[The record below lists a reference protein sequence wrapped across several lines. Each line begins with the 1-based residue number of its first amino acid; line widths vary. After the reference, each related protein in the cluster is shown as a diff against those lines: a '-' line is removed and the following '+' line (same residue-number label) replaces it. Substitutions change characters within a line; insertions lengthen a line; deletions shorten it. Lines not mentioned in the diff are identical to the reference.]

1 MMFNLSKCYLTVFRL
16 PVFKCARFKFPG
28 FKLKVLPALA
38 VGIFCASAF
47 ANTQVNVVGLFS
59 NKAVVTINGGSPQ
72 SLSAGQTK
80 NGVKLVS
87 ADSESATFMIEGKRQ
102 VLKMGQAASVAASNS
117 GSEINLPVSLYAD
130 SRGHFYGNLSI
141 NGASLKY
148 VVDTGATSVA
158 MNSGDARFAKI
169 DYEKGEKVTL
179 STANGEVGA
188 YLVKL
193 NTLKIGSIILNNVE
207 AVVAEGGSPPYV
219 LLGMSALNRVEMKQG
234 NSVMTLTKKY

>member
-1 MMFNLSKCYLTVFRL
+1 MFNLNRFNLAVFRF
-16 PVFKCARFKFPG
+16 PVV
-28 FKLKVLPALA
+28 KLKALIVLA
-38 VGIFCASAF
+38 VGVFCASAF

-80 NGVKLVS
+80 SGVKLIS

-102 VLKMGQAASVAASNS
+102 VLKMGQAASVVASS
-117 GSEINLPVSLYAD
+117 SSEINSPVSLYAD
-130 SRGHFYGNLSI
+130 SRGHFYGNLNI
-141 NGASLKY
+141 NGVSLKY

-158 MNSGDARFAKI
+158 MNSGDAKFAKI
-169 DYEKGEKVTL
+169 DYERGERVTL

-193 NTLKIGSIILNNVE
+193 NTLKIGSIVLNNVE
-207 AVVAEGGSPPYV
+207 AVVTEGGSPPYV
-219 LLGMSALNRVEMKQG
+219 LLGMSALNRVEMKRD
-234 NSVMTLTKKY
+234 NSIMTLTKKY